1 MKKLIK
7 VLGIGAI
14 TLGLLGSGVAMA
26 RGGGPMGGHAIKEV
40 LRALDLDAEQKALV
54 EDMKSSKEAD
64 REANKAFKESS
75 QETFLNEFSK
85 ETPNSRTMHNLLDDG
100 FERAADVAHSGLD
113 DLLEL
118 HATFTPEQRETF
130 VSELESAQARHEE
143 MREKHQEDRKG
154 GRKGP
159 PSDRDF

>member
-7 VLGIGAI
+7 VLGVGAI

-40 LRALDLDAEQKALV
+40 LRALDLDTEQKALV
-54 EDMKSSKEAD
+54 EDMKSGKEAD
-64 REANKAFKESS
+64 REANKAFHEST
-75 QETFLNEFSK
+75 QQTFLTEFANES
-85 ETPNSRTMHNLLDDG
+85 PNGRTLHNLLDDG
-100 FERAADVAHSGLD
+100 FERAADAAHTGLD

-118 HATFTPEQRETF
+118 HATFSPEQRETF
-130 VSELESAQARHEE
+130 VTELEAAGDRHEE
-143 MREKHQEDRKG
+143 MREKHQDERKG